1 MYSRQIEVIG
11 KENQE
16 ILSQK
21 SVLIVGAGG
30 LGNIIA
36 TSISCIGLKR
46 VYIIDFDEIEIHNI
60 HRQFWFCESD
70 CGKSKSI
77 MLSEKLNQRCKDTEI
92 IGINKKFDSSL
103 ELDVDLVFD
112 ASDNFEARKEI
123 DKFAKNRSIPW
134 IYASVEEFVG
144 QVGVFKK
151 TSFEI
156 FATKSHKVKGQ
167 IPMMVNLIGS
177 IASMLGLKVLVGNQK
192 EVLYFV
198 DFKEDLKIK
207 KFYI

>member
-11 KENQE
+11 KESQE
-16 ILSQK
+16 LLSKK

-36 TSISCIGLKR
+36 TSVSCIGLKR
-46 VYIIDFDEIEIHNI
+46 IYIIDFDEIEIHNI
-60 HRQFWFCESD
+60 HRQFQFCEDD

-77 MLSEKLNQRCKDTEI
+77 MLSEKLNKRCKDTEI
-92 IGINKKFDSSL
+92 IGINGKFDSGL
-103 ELDVDLVFD
+103 DIDVDLVFD
-112 ASDNFEARKEI
+112 ASDNFEVRREI
-123 DKFAKNRSIPW
+123 DKFAKIHSIPW
-134 IYASVEEFVG
+134 IYASVEEFRG

-156 FATKSHKVKGQ
+156 FAIKEHNVKGQ

-177 IASMLGLKVLVGNQK
+177 ISSMLGLKTLINRQD
-192 EVLYFV
+192 EVFYYV
-198 DFKEDLKIK
+198 DFKNDLEIK
-207 KFYI
+207 KFRL

>member
-1 MYSRQIEVIG
+1 MYRRQIEVIG
-11 KENQE
+11 KESQE
-16 ILSQK
+16 LLSKK

-36 TSISCIGLKR
+36 TSVSCIGLR
-46 VYIIDFDEIEIHNI
+46 RIYIIDFDEIEIHNI
-60 HRQFWFCESD
+60 HRQFWFYEND
-70 CGKSKSI
+70 CGESKSI
-77 MLSEKLNQRCKDTEI
+77 MLSKKLDQRCKDTEI

-103 ELDVDLVFD
+103 KLDVDLIFD
-112 ASDNFEARKEI
+112 ASDNFEVRREI
-123 DKFAKNRSIPW
+123 DKFAKIHSIPW
-134 IYASVEEFVG
+134 IYASVEEFRG
-144 QVGVFKK
+144 QVGVFKN

-156 FATKSHKVKGQ
+156 FATKEHNVKGQ

-177 IASMLGLKVLVGNQK
+177 IASMLGLKVLIANQK

-198 DFKEDLKIK
+198 DFKEDLEVK